1 MRIIVNN
8 EPRDIPEGTTLAT
21 LIHNLGLDDT
31 PCAAEI
37 NKTLIPKR
45 DHADHQLHEGDTIEL
60 VTLVGGG

>member
-1 MRIIVNN
+1 MRITVNN
-8 EPRDIPEGTTLAT
+8 EPRDLPDGSTLAD
-21 LIHNLGLDDT
+21 LLRELGLDAT

-45 DHADHQLHEGDTIEL
+45 DHAEHQLCEGDTIEL